1 MRTQS
6 MLGSP
11 QKCNAV
17 WGAPFLSLLYSDK
30 CITMLCSY
38 SSPPPLPSL
47 SPPCFLLSP
56 SLQIVPPLLLCVC
69 WGEETC
75 VCMRTYVS
83 VPICQPETGAG
94 CLSHSLPCLFI
105 FMSVY
110 MWYRCMHVSI
120 GGHTGVG
127 NMCIC
132 VETRG

>member
-1 MRTQS
+1 MQFGGHLFSVFCIQTNV
-6 MLGSP
+6 SP
-11 QKCNAV
+11 CFV
-17 WGAPFLSLLYSDK
+17 L
-30 CITMLCSY
+30 I
-38 SSPPPLPSL
+38 PPLPHYPPSV
-47 SPPCFLLSP
+47 PPCFLLSP
-56 SLQIVPPLLLCVC
+56 SLQIVLPLLLCVC
-69 WGEETC
+69 WGEETY

-120 GGHTGVG
+120 GGYTGVG